1 MMSSEEIQVLAD
13 KISATLSINTKP
25 ILSIDEAASFLQMAK
40 STLYKKTMSRQIP
53 FYRPCG
59 KLIYFDR
66 AELEAWVLENRIATH
81 GELQSRAQAY
91 LNNKRKG
98 VRL

>member
-1 MMSSEEIQVLAD
+1 MMNSEELQVLAD
-13 KISATLSINTKP
+13 KISATLSINSKS
-25 ILSIDEAASFLQMAK
+25 ILSIDEAASYLQMAK

-66 AELEAWVLENRIATH
+66 AELEAWVLENRIATDD
-81 GELQSRAQAY
+81 ELRSRARTI
-91 LNNKRKG
+91 LNRRKG
-98 VRL
+98 VRS